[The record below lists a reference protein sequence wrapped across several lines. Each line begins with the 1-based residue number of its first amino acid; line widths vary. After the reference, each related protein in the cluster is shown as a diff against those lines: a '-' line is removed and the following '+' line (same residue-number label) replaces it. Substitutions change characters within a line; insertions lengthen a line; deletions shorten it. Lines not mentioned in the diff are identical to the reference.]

1 MCICWC
7 FLPLLFAGCFSV
19 ATQDDLQAVADSV
32 RATESAIIDALPL
45 PIPKEPTKELIGWLS
60 DILILGGGV
69 GVGGLGAKK
78 LWKDRSEAQG
88 RDTL

>member
-1 MCICWC
+1 MCWC

-60 DILILGGGV
+60 DILILGGGAGAI
-69 GVGGLGAKK
+69 GVGGKK
-78 LWKDRSEAQG
+78 LLNG
-88 RDTL
+88 RKKPA